1 MRVVEQVDSVRFRM
15 TSEIE
20 ARHSITEYL
29 AADFYG
35 IIYDT
40 NTYFAVRIR
49 IKGILVFTC
58 AVAFFVD
65 FNISFAF

>member
-1 MRVVEQVDSVRFRM
+1 MSKISHLGLENRKKG
-15 TSEIE
+15 
-20 ARHSITEYL
+20 
-29 AADFYG
+29 DFYG